1 MYSFFKENIMPKV
14 ISLLLLAAPALASAA
29 QLTEL
34 ETRWLQA
41 GAPVLAYAKQ
51 LQLPVDIVV
60 QPQAAPGAVPLA
72 MGFDGGRCKL
82 VFSMRGNPNA
92 EDVLKGVPAE
102 RQALMIE
109 TMTAHEVGHCWRHA
123 QGSWHAMPSGFQE
136 AAQETARDSAA
147 NLTAETRQLTRE
159 LRETRREEAYA
170 DLAALAWI
178 EQRRP
183 ADYKTVYGWLH
194 QVRAAQPDTHVSHD
208 TEAWLHLA
216 ADGRVLAGNSPF
228 EQAKA
233 LWGKGMLAA
242 E

>member
-1 MYSFFKENIMPKV
+1 MRICAT
-14 ISLLLLAAPALASAA
+14 LLLAMPVMASAA
-29 QLTEL
+29 QLTEM

-41 GAPVLAYAKQ
+41 GASVLAYAKGP

-82 VFSMRGNPNA
+82 VFSMRGNDTA

-109 TMTAHEVGHCWRHA
+109 AMTAHEVGHCWRHA
-123 QGSWHAMPSGFQE
+123 QGSWHSVPAGFQE
-136 AAQETARDSAA
+136 PAADAHAAADLRDVAR
-147 NLTAETRQLTRE
+147 Q
-159 LRETRREEAYA
+159 LRETRREEGYA

-178 EQRRP
+178 QQRRP
-183 ADYKTVYGWLH
+183 ADYQAVYRWLH

-208 TEAWLHLA
+208 TQAWLQLA
-216 ADGRVLAGNSPF
+216 ADGRVLAGNAPF
-228 EQAKA
+228 DQAKS
-233 LWGKGMLAA
+233 LWNRAMLATD
-242 E
+242 

>member
-1 MYSFFKENIMPKV
+1 MPKV
-14 ISLLLLAAPALASAA
+14 IALLFLALPAVACAG
-29 QLTEL
+29 QLTDM

-41 GAPVLAYAKQ
+41 GAPVLAYAKGQ

-82 VFSMRGNPNA
+82 VFSMRGNDTA
-92 EDVLKGVPAE
+92 EDVLQGVPAE

-109 TMTAHEVGHCWRHA
+109 AMTAHEIGHCWRHA
-123 QGSWHAMPSGFQE
+123 QGNWHALPAGFQD
-136 AAQETARDSAA
+136 RSADPSTPA
-147 NLTAETRQLTRE
+147 DTSAITRQLRDTQ
-159 LRETRREEAYA
+159 REEGYA

-178 EQRRP
+178 QQRRP
-183 ADYKTVYGWLH
+183 ADYSAVYQWLH

-208 TEAWLHLA
+208 TQAWLQLA
-216 ADGRVLAGNSPF
+216 ANGRMLVGPAPF
-228 EQAKA
+228 EQANTLWNKA
-233 LWGKGMLAA
+233 ILAA

>member
-1 MYSFFKENIMPKV
+1 MLKV
-14 ISLLLLAAPALASAA
+14 ISSLLLAAPVLASAA

-41 GAPVLAYAKQ
+41 GAPVLAYARQ

-82 VFSMRGNPNA
+82 VFSMRGNPGA

-109 TMTAHEVGHCWRHA
+109 AMTAHEVGHCWRHA
-123 QGSWHAMPSGFQE
+123 QGSWHSVPAGFQE
-136 AAQETARDSAA
+136 NKQEARQETAQETAADSAA
-147 NLTAETRQLTRE
+147 SAELRKLSRE
-159 LRETRREEAYA
+159 LRETRREEGYA

-183 ADYKTVYGWLH
+183 GDYSAVYGWLH

-208 TEAWLHLA
+208 TEAWLHMA
-216 ADGRVLAGNSPF
+216 ADGRVLAGNAPF
-228 EQAKA
+228 EQAKV
-233 LWGKGMLAA
+233 LWSKGLLKA